1 MEEKNLLADRAEGPE
16 DVSTSKRVSLREKL
30 AFAIGALPDMIGFH
44 APKNLAN
51 PIFNVILG
59 VNPVLIGAA
68 IAITRVWDA
77 LIDPTVAA
85 VSDNTRSRFGR
96 RRPFIVVGA
105 VVSGI
110 AFAGMWLI
118 PTGLSEMGYFVFI
131 LVVMMLFYSVFS
143 VFTVPYHAIGYEM
156 TTDYHDRTRV
166 MAFRLFF
173 NHAGL
178 IAVGWVFAA
187 TQLPIFD
194 DTLDGVKWM
203 GLFLGIAIVLLGI
216 VPGLFLKEKTFLV
229 VKKQKA
235 VPVLS
240 SVRQAFQ
247 NRSFAILLVMAF
259 LQVTAMNIA
268 NTFGLYVNIYY
279 VYDGDIKGAAVVQGW
294 GGTIGHVGAMLMLP
308 LISRRSLS
316 IGKRGLLRVGLIGLV
331 MGSLS
336 KWIFYNPE
344 QPYLQLV
351 SVLILSLSSIAFWLM
366 IQSMIG
372 DVCDEE
378 QHRIGAR
385 REAMFGA
392 LLTWVQKIGI
402 SLGYVAAGVLLVRV
416 GFDQALGNGQ
426 DESTIL
432 WFRMIFSLLPT
443 LVGLLLIALLS
454 FYSLT
459 GNRVRE
465 IRRELDRRERE
476 TEGE

>member
-1 MEEKNLLADRAEGPE
+1 VQDQSSLADPSKRLIDDSA
-16 DVSTSKRVSLREKL
+16 SKRVPLREKL

-44 APKNLAN
+44 TPKNLAN

-59 VNPVLIGAA
+59 VNPVLIGTA

-85 VSDNTRSRFGR
+85 VSDNTRGRFGR
-96 RRPFIVVGA
+96 RRPFLVVGA
-105 VVSGI
+105 IVSGI
-110 AFAGMWLI
+110 AFAGMWHI
-118 PTGLSEMGYFVFI
+118 PAGLSENGYFLFI
-131 LVVMMLFYSVFS
+131 LVAMMLFYTVFS

-166 MAFRLFF
+166 MSFRLFF
-173 NHAGL
+173 NHVGL
-178 IAVGWVFAA
+178 VAVGWVFAA

-216 VPGLFLKEKTFLV
+216 VPGVFLKEKTLV
-229 VKKQKA
+229 VARKQKA

-247 NRSFAILLVMAF
+247 NRGFAILLAMAF
-259 LQVTAMNIA
+259 LHVTATNIA
-268 NTFGLYVNIYY
+268 STFALYVNIYY
-279 VYDGDIKGAAVVQGW
+279 VYDGDIKGAAVIQGW

-308 LISRRSLS
+308 IISSHSLA
-316 IGKRGLLRVGLIGLV
+316 IGKRGLLRVGLIALV
-331 MGSLS
+331 LGSLS

-344 QPYLQLV
+344 QPYLQLI
-351 SVLILSLSSIAFWLM
+351 SVLILSFSSIAFWLM
-366 IQSMIG
+366 VQSMIG

-378 QHRIGAR
+378 QYRLGVR

-402 SLGYVAAGVLLVRV
+402 SLGYVAAGLLLVQV
-416 GFDQALGNGQ
+416 GFDQALGKGQ
-426 DESTIL
+426 DSGTIF
-432 WFRMIFSLLPT
+432 WFRVIFSLLPM
-443 LVGLLLIALLS
+443 LVGLLLVAMLS
-454 FYSLT
+454 FYPLT
-459 GNRVRE
+459 EIRIRE
-465 IRRELDRRERE
+465 IRKELDSRERE
-476 TEGE
+476 VN